1 VTFLP
6 SESTSK
12 EWRMQRLHPDECD
25 SKEQDACAGS
35 SSEARDL
42 LKCLAHDLSP
52 VLGKIELNE

>member
-1 VTFLP
+1 
-6 SESTSK
+6 
-12 EWRMQRLHPDECD
+12 MQRLHPDECD